1 MTIQVALFGGAF
13 NPPHLA
19 HLFTVQYLLLRPDV
33 DEVWLLPSHRHAF
46 GKQLAPFEERVAL
59 LTLCARGTP
68 GVRVCEVEREEGVTG
83 RTFDTLELLSARHP
97 DHAFRLVI
105 GADNISESHRWHRF
119 DDIVARWRLIVL
131 GRPGHEASLDRV
143 SAEPWCSPGPTLPS
157 ISSTAIR
164 AALHALSPE
173 GRERLARDGDL
184 TRCALSLRYALSWIP
199 PRALA
204 ATIAAYAQPT
214 REPVSGVCVWG
225 QGRAGG
231 AIAEALTQAGVLTD
245 SVSIRALLAALA
257 APEPERA
264 ERLGVFREPARR
276 PVWLIAARDELIE
289 EVASAL
295 CALRST
301 WLGAAQELGD
311 RWEGAR
317 VALHCAG
324 SRGPDLLA
332 ALRADGVEVAQWHP
346 LQALRGR
353 ESAPDLAGAAFLVWG
368 DEEAAEEARRLSR
381 AVGGWALEPP
391 PRFRELLRERP
402 VLARTLYH
410 SAAVLAS
417 GLTLSLFGAAV
428 EVFMCLGWTESE
440 AASALRPLTRVALE
454 RGWSIAE
461 ASGGHLRATL
471 TGPIARGDHEVIARH
486 LAALSDE
493 LHDLSPEVT
502 EVYRALTDW
511 CARWAREPE
520 ETSGA

>member
-1 MTIQVALFGGAF
+1 VTTQVALFGGAF

-46 GKQLAPFEERVAL
+46 GKELAPFEARVDL
-59 LTLCARGTP
+59 LRLCVDGAP
-68 GVRVCEVEREEGVTG
+68 RVSICEVEREEGATG
-83 RTFDTLELLSARHP
+83 RTFDTLELLSARFP
-97 DHAFRLVI
+97 ERAFRLVV
-105 GADNISESHRWHRF
+105 GADNSSESHRWHRF
-119 DDIVARWRLIVL
+119 GDLVARWPLIVL
-131 GRPGHEASLDRV
+131 GRPGHEAALDRV
-143 SAEPWCSPGPTLPS
+143 SAEPWCSAGPTLPS

-164 AALHALSPE
+164 AALRALGPE
-173 GRERLARDGDL
+173 ARAALARDGDL
-184 TRCALSLRYALSWIP
+184 ARCAPALRYALSWVP

-204 ATIAAYAQPT
+204 ATLAAYAMPA

-245 SVSIRALLAALA
+245 SVSLRALLAAVA
-257 APEPERA
+257 APAAERA
-264 ERLGVFREPARR
+264 ARLAPFRAPARR
-276 PVWLIAARDELIE
+276 PAWLIAARDELIE
-289 EVASAL
+289 EVAAAL
-295 CALRST
+295 AALRAA
-301 WLGAAQELGD
+301 WGDEEGAP
-311 RWEGAR
+311 WEGGR

-324 SRGPDLLA
+324 SRGPELLA
-332 ALRADGVEVAQWHP
+332 PLGAQGSAVAQWHP

-368 DEEAAEEARRLSR
+368 APAAMEEGGRLAR

-391 PRFRELLRERP
+391 ARFQAQLAARP
-402 VLARTLYH
+402 ALARALYH

-428 EVFMCLGWTESE
+428 EVLRRLGWSEAE

-461 ASGGHLRATL
+461 EGGRPLTATL
-471 TGPIARGDHEVIARH
+471 TGPIARGDLAVIGRH
-486 LAALSDE
+486 LEALADAE
-493 LHDLSPEVT
+493 HDLDPEVT
-502 EVYRALTDW
+502 EVYRALTAW
-511 CARWAREPE
+511 CARWAGERA